1 MRLTSS
7 PLTVVQGLAHC
18 FEKINNKLVDR
29 FVIEPVT
36 AGTVESMA
44 ADRVKIEVNSLAL
57 SAYPTSCSQNISLR
71 FNMRFRSGALTSYK
85 ALTSTKLG
93 EAIKMD
99 LSLLPEE
106 LRAEKDVS
114 FADNFVF
121 RTECVART
129 WGRPHAVENC
139 QNIVPASPDVRSD
152 WNFSVTNN
160 TRILNFE
167 NVVNDNDNVKQDMSI
182 DVYGRKEEGVDIDQQ
197 IDDLANA

>member
-1 MRLTSS
+1 
-7 PLTVVQGLAHC
+7 
-18 FEKINNKLVDR
+18 
-29 FVIEPVT
+29 
-36 AGTVESMA
+36 
-44 ADRVKIEVNSLAL
+44 
-57 SAYPTSCSQNISLR
+57 
-71 FNMRFRSGALTSYK
+71 
-85 ALTSTKLG
+85 
-93 EAIKMD
+93 MD
-99 LSLLPEE
+99 LSLLPVRHFPLRKLRTYILCERRDDYTMEE